1 MVLAGRRSGFV
12 VHSGTNMTVTG
23 AENSRVTLAIS
34 IGCPGG
40 IGPEVTMAA
49 LLKPSPDRIPVL
61 YGDLRLLRERASA
74 VGFDPERLISL
85 RSATEARA
93 LAENQVGVV
102 ACADPLDDASRAPG
116 RNTPRGGSAQL
127 AWIDAACDAVRAGE
141 ADALVTAPASK
152 DAIAR
157 ALPSTPESRAFR
169 GHTEHLGARLG
180 GVDTV
185 MAFVA
190 ERLTI
195 SLATTHVP
203 LGEVARVL
211 RPDDVALAAYWTCRL
226 VDELG
231 VDAALPIAIL
241 SLNPH
246 AGEAGLLGDEERTK
260 IDPGIAA
267 ARARLLSE
275 GRMRALVGPIP
286 AESAI
291 RTAVHAKTFAACVA
305 MYHDQATIPSKLVSF
320 GDAVNVTL
328 GLPIVRTSVDHGTAY
343 DLAGTGRADAGG
355 MRAALDLAVRL
366 ARSESRSLTP

>member
-1 MVLAGRRSGFV
+1 M
-12 VHSGTNMTVTG
+12 TNEG
-23 AENSRVTLAIS
+23 AEKSRITLAVS
-34 IGCPGG
+34 LGCPGG
-40 IGPEVTMAA
+40 IGPEVTLAA
-49 LLKPSPDRIPVL
+49 LQEPTSDRVAVL
-61 YGDLRLLRERASA
+61 FGDLRLLQERARA
-74 VGFDPERLISL
+74 VAFDAHRLVL
-85 RSATEARA
+85 LPNATEASK
-93 LAENQVGVV
+93 LTLGQIGVV
-102 ACADPLDDASRAPG
+102 ACTEPLDEASRAPG
-116 RNTPRGGSAQL
+116 QNTPRGGSAQL

-157 ALPSTPESRAFR
+157 ATPSTAESKAFR

-190 ERLTI
+190 PRLTI

-231 VDAALPIAIL
+231 VDPALPIAIL

-246 AGEAGLLGDEERTK
+246 AGEAGLLGDDERTK
-260 IDPGIAA
+260 IDPGIAI
-267 ARARLLSE
+267 ARARLARE
-275 GRMRALVGPIP
+275 GRTRALVGPVP

-291 RTAVHAKTFAACVA
+291 RTAVHAKSFAACVA
-305 MYHDQATIPSKLVSF
+305 MYHDQATIPSKLVAF

-366 ARSESRSLTP
+366 ARSESRALRS